1 MSWSR
6 LLGSAAMAAGLAAA
20 GVTGL
25 TAAEIQELEISVM
38 GSPSSVNAWTFVQ
51 KPFFEGTLPEASG
64 GKITVAAV
72 PHNEA
77 GINMLEAVRMASD
90 GVVNIAHG
98 AFGHIAG
105 DDPRFAAI
113 DLPGIGVTV
122 EEARAAAEAYKP
134 IVAEVLAEKEN
145 LKLLSVQPNSM
156 QVILCKGQ
164 ITGLDYF
171 EGKKVRTWNK
181 AMADYMEALGATTV
195 NIPWEEALPAL
206 QRGVAD
212 CGITSPAN
220 ANTARW
226 WEVLDSLMVIPLGGW
241 AIGFFGADLDWWN
254 GLNADTQEFLLTEF
268 ADLEDRQWEQAAY
281 DLEDG
286 VDCNTGEGD
295 CEYGVPAEPGKEM
308 TAVYPDE
315 QDMEL
320 HHRILRES
328 VLQSW
333 AESCGAECVEQWNAT
348 VGEVVGIEAPT
359 P

>member
-1 MSWSR
+1 MDSR
-6 LLGSAAMAAGLAAA
+6 SLLGSAAMVAVLALAGASESA
-20 GVTGL
+20 T
-25 TAAEIQELEISVM
+25 AEIPEMEISVM
-38 GSPSSVNAWTFVQ
+38 GAPSSVNAWNFVQ
-51 KPFFEGTLPEASG
+51 KPFFETALPEASG
-64 GKITVAAV
+64 GKIKVNAT

-77 GINMLEAVRMASD
+77 GINMLESVRMATD
-90 GVVNIAHG
+90 GVVNIANG

-113 DLPGIGVTV
+113 DLPGIGVTLDQ
-122 EEARAAAEAYKP
+122 ARAAAEAYKP
-134 IVAEVLAEKEN
+134 VVAEALAEKEN

-156 QVILCKGQ
+156 QVILCKGE

-171 EGKKVRTWNK
+171 KGKKVRTWSK

-241 AIGFFGADLDWWN
+241 AITFFAANLDWWDS
-254 GLNADTQEFLLTEF
+254 LDSDTQAFLLAEF
-268 ADLEDRQWEQAAY
+268 KQLEDRQWEQAAY

-286 VDCNTGEGD
+286 VECNTGEGE
-295 CEYGVPAEPGKEM
+295 CKYGVQAEPGREM
-308 TAVYPDE
+308 KAVYPNDA
-315 QDMEL
+315 DMEL
-320 HHRILRES
+320 HSKILQDS
-328 VLQSW
+328 VLHDW
-333 AESCGAECVEQWNAT
+333 AESCGAACVEQWNAS

-359 P
+359 L